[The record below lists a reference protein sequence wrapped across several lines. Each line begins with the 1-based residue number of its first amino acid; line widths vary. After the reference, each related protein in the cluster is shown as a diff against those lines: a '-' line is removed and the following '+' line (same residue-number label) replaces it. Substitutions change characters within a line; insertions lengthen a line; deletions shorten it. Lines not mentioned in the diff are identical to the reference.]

1 MACSDYLIPCAG
13 QDLRNLR
20 WSAFLVPVGWGCGHC
35 DHPYRNDDSRFG
47 KGMIKMIIPSIGGV
61 RLRGLFVMLSIDSTS
76 TAD

>member
-13 QDLRNLR
+13 QDLRNFR
-20 WSAFLVPVGWGCGHC
+20 WSAFLFRWGRRGHY

-61 RLRGLFVMLSIDSTS
+61 RLRGLFVMLPIDSTS
-76 TAD
+76 TTD